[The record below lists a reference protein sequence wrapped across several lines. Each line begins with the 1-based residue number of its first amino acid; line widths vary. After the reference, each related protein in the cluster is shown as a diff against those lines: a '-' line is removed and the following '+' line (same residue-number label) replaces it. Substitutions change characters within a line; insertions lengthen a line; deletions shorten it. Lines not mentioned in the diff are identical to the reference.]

1 MQKIPFISIVDDDE
15 AVREATKGLVRS
27 LGYEASTFSSA
38 REFLASEHVDARS
51 CLITD
56 LHMHELSGIDLRSRL
71 IADGHRMPI
80 IFITAYPED
89 SARERAMKAGAI
101 GFIGKPF
108 SEDRLIGCLERAL
121 KTGNGGSTDR

>member
-1 MQKIPFISIVDDDE
+1 VQKTPFISIVDDDK

-38 REFLASEHVDARS
+38 GEFLASEHVHDTS

-56 LHMHELSGIDLRSRL
+56 LHMPELSGIDLQSRL
-71 IADGHRMPI
+71 IADGHCMPI

-101 GFIGKPF
+101 DFIGKPF
-108 SEDRLIGCLERAL
+108 SEDRLIGCLEEAL
-121 KTGNGGSTDR
+121 KTGNGGPGER